1 CPIESVLESRFILL
15 LDYLTT
21 CSHNTLHRN
30 ICEPQ
35 ERRMEWMPKRLLVT
49 TAVAAA
55 LALPALAGLAQAAD
69 LASAVASADGLAR
82 ADGYDGTVEAVR
94 QTVVAAQVPGAVVA
108 LPVKAGD
115 QVKAG
120 QVLLRL
126 DARAAEQ
133 QAGAAAAQVLAARA
147 AQDAAT

>member
-1 CPIESVLESRFILL
+1 MVGQRHDEQPASCPIESVLESRFILL

-69 LASAVASADGLAR
+69 LASAVARDRKSTR
-82 ADGYDGTVEAVR
+82 R
-94 QTVVAAQVPGAVVA
+94 NSSH
-108 LPVKAGD
+108 VK
-115 QVKAG
+115 
-120 QVLLRL
+120 
-126 DARAAEQ
+126 
-133 QAGAAAAQVLAARA
+133 
-147 AQDAAT
+147 